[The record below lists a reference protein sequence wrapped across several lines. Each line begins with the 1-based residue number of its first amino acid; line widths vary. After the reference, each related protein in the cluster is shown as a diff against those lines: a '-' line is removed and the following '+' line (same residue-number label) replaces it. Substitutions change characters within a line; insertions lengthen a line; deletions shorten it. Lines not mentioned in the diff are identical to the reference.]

1 MYIWDLCLLWVFVCS
16 YLLSLK
22 MSDSDREGYDSGEME
37 EAYEEAKVG
46 LQDGT
51 MTCSNSDGTFRCPFS
66 PGRKKQAYKYH
77 EILQH
82 ADGVG
87 NGNRGPE
94 VIGRHRALTA
104 YLKNDMAEKA
114 QPQAER
120 IVHLQQRIPS
130 RVDRDDRRVY
140 PWMGILQ
147 NIDNHTRR
155 PGDGFRIGAGS
166 ADIKENLKVFSI
178 LVLNHFFCF

>member
-1 MYIWDLCLLWVFVCS
+1 MGD
-16 YLLSLK
+16 
-22 MSDSDREGYDSGEME
+22 SDSEGYNSDEVN

-51 MTCSNSDGTFRCPFS
+51 IACLNSDGTFRCPFS
-66 PGRKKQAYKYH
+66 PGRKKQDYKYY
-77 EILQH
+77 EIFQH

-87 NGNRGPE
+87 KGNRGP
-94 VIGRHRALTA
+94 VTVGKHRALTA
-104 YLKNDMAEKA
+104 YLKKDMAERA

-120 IVHLQQRIPS
+120 ILHLQQDIPS
-130 RVDRDDRRVY
+130 RVDSEDKRVY

-155 PGDGFRIGAGS
+155 AGDGFRTGAG
-166 ADIKENLKVFSI
+166 AAAIKEKLKVLSI
-178 LVLNHFFCF
+178 LVLNHFFLRKIELLLSVIFSFEKTQY